1 MTADTSPTHQN
12 MYRRQVIDT
21 TADTLSTGKFLNI
34 CNIINIIYIYNI
46 NKSKKYKKSNY
57 SYILN
62 VSVIYLLKYYRHIIR
77 NNKYYTDTYR
87 QKGGTR

>member
-34 CNIINIIYIYNI
+34 CNIYNIYIY
-46 NKSKKYKKSNY
+46 KSKKYKKSNY

-62 VSVIYLLKYYRHIIR
+62 LSVIYLYKYYRQIIR

-87 QKGGTR
+87 QKEGGTR

>member
-21 TADTLSTGKFLNI
+21 TADTLSTGKFLKI
-34 CNIINIIYIYNI
+34 CNIYYIYIY
-46 NKSKKYKKSNY
+46 KSKKYKKSNY

>member
-12 MYRRQVIDT
+12 MYRLQVIDT

-34 CNIINIIYIYNI
+34 CNIYNIYIY
-46 NKSKKYKKSNY
+46 KSKKYKKSNY

-62 VSVIYLLKYYRHIIR
+62 LSVIYLYKYYRQIIR

>member
-34 CNIINIIYIYNI
+34 CNIYNIYIY
-46 NKSKKYKKSNY
+46 KSKKYKKYNY

-62 VSVIYLLKYYRHIIR
+62 VSVIYLYKYYRQIIR

>member
-34 CNIINIIYIYNI
+34 CNIYNIYIY
-46 NKSKKYKKSNY
+46 KSKKYKKYNY

-62 VSVIYLLKYYRHIIR
+62 LSVIYLYKYYRQIIR

-87 QKGGTR
+87 QKEGGTR

>member
-12 MYRRQVIDT
+12 MYRRQLIDT
-21 TADTLSTGKFLNI
+21 TADTLSTCKFLNI
-34 CNIINIIYIYNI
+34 CNIYIY
-46 NKSKKYKKSNY
+46 KSKKYKKYNY

-62 VSVIYLLKYYRHIIR
+62 VSVIYLYKYYRQIIR

>member
-34 CNIINIIYIYNI
+34 CNIYNIYIY
-46 NKSKKYKKSNY
+46 KSKKYKKSNY

-62 VSVIYLLKYYRHIIR
+62 LSVIYLYKYYRQIIR

>member
-34 CNIINIIYIYNI
+34 CNIYYIYIY
-46 NKSKKYKKSNY
+46 KSKKYKKYNY

-62 VSVIYLLKYYRHIIR
+62 LSVIYLYKYYRQIIR

-87 QKGGTR
+87 QKEGGTR

>member
-1 MTADTSPTHQN
+1 MTADISPTHQN

-34 CNIINIIYIYNI
+34 CNIYIY
-46 NKSKKYKKSNY
+46 KSKKYKKYNY
-57 SYILN
+57 SYILYL
-62 VSVIYLLKYYRHIIR
+62 SVIYLNKYYRQIYK

-87 QKGGTR
+87 QSGTR

>member
-21 TADTLSTGKFLNI
+21 TADTLSTGKFLKI
-34 CNIINIIYIYNI
+34 CNIYYIYIY
-46 NKSKKYKKSNY
+46 KSKKYKKYNY

-62 VSVIYLLKYYRHIIR
+62 LSVIYLYKYYRLIIR

-87 QKGGTR
+87 KIEGGTR